1 MARRITFARACVGVT
16 SKPVTAHTIYATI
29 LVKAANIAWTEQ
41 RLHTDRTYQTLLY
54 YLQTECPKRETIR
67 VARPGVKQTGTLRV
81 RVAIERLRISQ
92 LILRSPFI
100 SNPSQYKNSAKND

>member
-29 LVKAANIAWTEQ
+29 LVKAANIAWTKQ
-41 RLHTDRTYQTLLY
+41 RLHTDRTYQTLLC

-67 VARPGVKQTGTLRV
+67 AKVIAVKGGGPKTTTSPYTRSRRQVHPTIKEELSQRKRP
-81 RVAIERLRISQ
+81 
-92 LILRSPFI
+92 P
-100 SNPSQYKNSAKND
+100 P

>member
-41 RLHTDRTYQTLLY
+41 RLHTDRTYQTFLY

-67 VARPGVKQTGTLRV
+67 VLSPSVKQSTHLTVNLIYIASTSG
-81 RVAIERLRISQ
+81 RLRSVG
-92 LILRSPFI
+92 R
-100 SNPSQYKNSAKND
+100 